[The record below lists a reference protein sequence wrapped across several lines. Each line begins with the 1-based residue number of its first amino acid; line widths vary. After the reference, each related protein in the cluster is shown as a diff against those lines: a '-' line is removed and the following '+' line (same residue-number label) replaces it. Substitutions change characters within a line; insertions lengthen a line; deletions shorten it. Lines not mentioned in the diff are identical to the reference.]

1 MTNYQIRLQYIGTR
15 YSGWQTQKNRQ
26 TIQGCIVKT
35 IHQITGKTVSI
46 IGAGRTDSGVHAM
59 GQVANFK
66 LPKMIPISKL
76 KSSLNGILPWDIRIQ
91 RVKHV
96 HANFHAQKDAL
107 KKRYEYRIYNGRILS
122 PFLNGYVHHAR
133 VRLDLE
139 AIEESMQYIKGSH
152 DFSSF
157 AATATQVKNRTRTIF
172 LSQIINRGNHIRYQV
187 EANGFLHHMVRNIVG
202 TLLEIGLNRLKPS
215 DISEIMKAKDRKKAG
230 PTAPPHG
237 LHLMRVFYK

>member
-1 MTNYQIRLQYIGTR
+1 
-15 YSGWQTQKNRQ
+15 
-26 TIQGCIVKT
+26 
-35 IHQITGKTVSI
+35 
-46 IGAGRTDSGVHAM
+46 M

>member
-1 MTNYQIRLQYIGTR
+1 M
-15 YSGWQTQKNRQ
+15 
-26 TIQGCIVKT
+26 
-35 IHQITGKTVSI
+35 
-46 IGAGRTDSGVHAM
+46 
-59 GQVANFK
+59 
-66 LPKMIPISKL
+66 
-76 KSSLNGILPWDIRIQ
+76 
-91 RVKHV
+91 
-96 HANFHAQKDAL
+96 
-107 KKRYEYRIYNGRILS
+107 
-122 PFLNGYVHHAR
+122 
-133 VRLDLE
+133 RLDLE

>member
-15 YSGWQTQKNRQ
+15 YSGWQIQKDRQ
-26 TIQGCIVKT
+26 TIQGCIIKT
-35 IHQITGKTVSI
+35 LHQITGETASI

-59 GQVANFK
+59 GQVAHFK
-66 LPKMIPISKL
+66 LSKMIPTTKL

-91 RVKHV
+91 QVKHV
-96 HANFHAQKDAL
+96 HANFHAQKDAF

-122 PFLNGYVHHAR
+122 PFLHGYVHHTRAR
-133 VRLDLE
+133 LNLE
-139 AIEESMQYIKGSH
+139 AMQQSMQYLKGSQ

-187 EANGFLHHMVRNIVG
+187 EANGFLYHMVRNIVG
-202 TLLEIGLNRLKPS
+202 TLVMAGQGKILPDYVPTILAARNRS
-215 DISEIMKAKDRKKAG
+215 TAG
-230 PTAPPHG
+230 PCAPPDG
-237 LHLMRVFYK
+237 LYLTTVEYD

>member
-15 YSGWQTQKNRQ
+15 YSGWQIQKDRQ
-26 TIQGCIVKT
+26 TIQGCIIKT
-35 IHQITGKTVSI
+35 LHQITGETASI

-59 GQVANFK
+59 GQVAHFK
-66 LPKMIPISKL
+66 LSKMIPTTKL

-91 RVKHV
+91 QVKHV

-122 PFLNGYVHHAR
+122 PFLHGYVHHTSAH
-133 VRLDLE
+133 LNLE
-139 AIEESMQYIKGSH
+139 AMQESMQYLKGSQ

-187 EANGFLHHMVRNIVG
+187 EANGFLYHMVRNIVG

-215 DISEIMKAKDRKKAG
+215 DISGIMESKNRKKAG

-237 LHLMRVFYK
+237 LYLMRVFYK

>member
-66 LPKMIPISKL
+66 LSKMIPISKL

-107 KKRYEYRIYNGRILS
+107 KKRYEYRIYNGRIYPL
-122 PFLNGYVHHAR
+122 FLMVTFTT
-133 VRLDLE
+133 LE
-139 AIEESMQYIKGSH
+139 CVLI
-152 DFSSF
+152 
-157 AATATQVKNRTRTIF
+157 
-172 LSQIINRGNHIRYQV
+172 
-187 EANGFLHHMVRNIVG
+187 
-202 TLLEIGLNRLKPS
+202 
-215 DISEIMKAKDRKKAG
+215 
-230 PTAPPHG
+230 
-237 LHLMRVFYK
+237 